1 MVECQCGRDLEE
13 CGAESFGLAFPSLQ
27 ESVDLGLADL
37 NVIDCDPLSKI
48 DEMWRSESSNAKTFR
63 PQQRVSRCDDTSL
76 SVCARDMEQ
85 SNLLLRITKNCE
97 ESLRAFQSKLRG
109 AAGAREEAIE
119 RALVIG
125 QAAVQPVAAG
135 LPLM

>member
-1 MVECQCGRDLEE
+1 M
-13 CGAESFGLAFPSLQ
+13 Q
-27 ESVDLGLADL
+27 ESIDFGFAYL
-37 NVIDCDPLSKI
+37 NVIDYDPLSKI
-48 DEMWRSESSNAKTFR
+48 DEVRRGEASNAKTFR
-63 PQQRVSRCDDTSL
+63 AQQRVSRRDDTSL
-76 SVCARDMEQ
+76 SVCAGYMEQ
-85 SNLLLRITKNCE
+85 RNLLLRIAKHCE
-97 ESLRAFQSKLRG
+97 ESSSAVQSKLRG